1 MEKYDAIIIGFGKGG
16 KTLAADLGNRGWKV
30 AVVER
35 SPHMYGGTCINIG
48 CIPTKALVH
57 AAEVAVYRRP
67 STFEQQ
73 AEAYR
78 KAVQSKNELTAALRQ
93 KNFDKLDSEAIV
105 TVYTGQASF
114 RSPSEVEVKTAG
126 ETLLLEGE
134 KIFINT
140 GATTILPPIP
150 GIENNPFV
158 YTSTSLMELEKL
170 PRRLVVVGGGYI
182 GLEFASMYAGFGAEV
197 TVLESG
203 EAFIAREDRDIADA
217 VKAVLEKKGIAIRLN
232 ADVQAI
238 GHDANGATVR
248 LQAAGTATQETLEAD
263 AVLLATGRRP
273 NTEGLNLAAA
283 GVKTTDRGAVE
294 VDDRLH
300 TTAPG
305 IWAMGDV
312 RGGLQFTYLS
322 LDDYRIIQDELF
334 GQGRRTAADREAV
347 AYAVFIDPPLAHV
360 GLTEEAAR
368 KAGRSVK
375 VASLAVAT
383 LPRARTIG
391 KPEGLLKAVVDA
403 ETGHI
408 LGCTLFCAEAGEVIN
423 TVSLAMRLGLPYTYL
438 RDGIYTHP
446 SMSESLN
453 DLFGLIK

>member
-1 MEKYDAIIIGFGKGG
+1 MQKYDAIIIGFGKGG
-16 KTLAADLGNRGWKV
+16 KTLAADLGDRGWKV

-35 SPHMYGGTCINIG
+35 SATMYGGTCINIG

-57 AAEVAVYRRP
+57 AAQVAVYRRP
-67 STFEQQ
+67 STFAEQ

-78 KAVQSKNELTAALRQ
+78 KAVQSKNELTAALRE
-93 KNFDKLDSEAIV
+93 KNFDKLDSQATV

-114 RSPSEVEVKTAG
+114 LSPGEVEVKTAG
-126 ETLLLEGE
+126 ETLLLEGK

-140 GATTILPPIP
+140 GATTILPPIA

-158 YTSTSLMELEKL
+158 YTSTSLLELEKL
-170 PRRLVVVGGGYI
+170 PRHLVIVGGGYI
-182 GLEFASMYAGFGAEV
+182 GLEFASMYAGFGSKV
-197 TVLESG
+197 TILEG
-203 EAFIAREDRDIADA
+203 GDAFIPREDRDITDA
-217 VKAVLEKKGIAIRLN
+217 VKAVLEKKGITIRLN
-232 ADVQAI
+232 AKIQAI
-238 GHDANGATVR
+238 RHDTHGATLS
-248 LQAAGTATQETLEAD
+248 LQTAGAGAPQTLEAD

-283 GVKTTDRGAVE
+283 GIKTTDRGAIE
-294 VDDRLH
+294 VDARLH
-300 TTAPG
+300 TNVPH

-322 LDDYRIIQDELF
+322 LDDYRIIHDELF
-334 GQGRRTAADREAV
+334 GRGSRTCDDRKAV
-347 AYAVFIDPPLAHV
+347 PYAVFIDPPLANV

-368 KAGRSVK
+368 RAGRPVK

-408 LGCTLFCAEAGEVIN
+408 LGCTLFCAEASEVIN

-453 DLFGLIK
+453 DLFALIK